1 MIDWISLA
9 IVLLLCTALAIL
21 SYWFGLLTASGSI
34 SAFALGIVIGGLG
47 SISWLLILV
56 IFTILGF
63 LVTRY
68 KLQKKIERGV
78 QEGEKGER
86 TYKNVLANGL
96 IPAVIAILTWIMGVN
111 QEAIPA
117 IVFLSAIS
125 VAASD
130 TVASEMGILSE
141 DAKLITSMKPVPPGT
156 DGGVSTYGT
165 VWALLG
171 AIAASVFG
179 WILLF
184 PDNLI
189 DPLIVVPIITGFLGC
204 NVDSYVGATL
214 ERRGYVGKLGT
225 NIISMTSG
233 AILALVI
240 LLVI

>member
-1 MIDWISLA
+1 MIDWVSLA
-9 IVLLLCTALAIL
+9 IVLLLCLALAIL

-34 SAFALGIVIGGLG
+34 SAFALGIVIGALG

-68 KLQKKIERGV
+68 KLQEKIDGGL
-78 QEGEKGER
+78 QEGKKGER

-96 IPAVIAILTWIMGVN
+96 IPALIALFAWIMGVQ

-117 IVFLSAIS
+117 IMFLSAIS

-130 TVASEMGILSE
+130 TVASEMGILS
-141 DAKLITSMKPVPPGT
+141 DKTKLITSLRPVPPGT

-165 VWALLG
+165 MWALLA

-184 PDNLI
+184 PNNLI
-189 DPLIVVPIITGFLGC
+189 DPLIIVPMIAGFLGC
-204 NVDSYVGATL
+204 NVDSYIGATL
-214 ERRGYVGKLGT
+214 ERRGYIGKLGT
-225 NIISMTSG
+225 NIISMASG
-233 AILALVI
+233 AIVALII
-240 LLVI
+240 LLVV

>member
-1 MIDWISLA
+1 MIDWVSLA
-9 IVLLLCTALAIL
+9 IVLILCLALAIL

-34 SAFALGIVIGGLG
+34 SAFALGIVIGGFG

-68 KLQKKIERGV
+68 KLQEKIDSGL
-78 QEGEKGER
+78 QEGSRGER

-96 IPAVIAILTWIMGVN
+96 IPALIALLAWIMGIH

-117 IVFLSAIS
+117 IVFLSSIS

-130 TVASEMGILSE
+130 TVASEMGILSHKT
-141 DAKLITSMKPVPPGT
+141 KLITNLKAVPTGT

-165 VWALLG
+165 LWAFLA
-171 AIAASVFG
+171 AIGASVFG
-179 WILLF
+179 WIVLF
-184 PDNLI
+184 PDNLM
-189 DPLIVVPIITGFLGC
+189 DPLIFVPIIAGFLGC
-204 NVDSYVGATL
+204 NVDSYIGATL
-214 ERRGYVGKLGT
+214 ERRGYIGKLGT

-233 AILALVI
+233 AIMALII